1 MKKIKEKEG
10 KRVVRD
16 EETGIDLVYNY
27 DSDYGWS
34 FVASGYE
41 DRETMRQAAY
51 LSLKYWP
58 EVPEEDRQRV
68 EENNAKIVAVCRS
81 IRVV

>member
-1 MKKIKEKEG
+1 MSDNFFEVTDEVSGIK
-10 KRVVRD
+10 
-16 EETGIDLVYNY
+16 LVYTY

-34 FVASGYE
+34 FIASGYE
-41 DRETMRQAAY
+41 DRETMRQAAH

-68 EENNAKIVAVCRS
+68 EENSTKMIAVCRS
-81 IRVV
+81 ICVDE

>member
-1 MKKIKEKEG
+1 MSDNLFEVK
-10 KRVVRD
+10 D
-16 EETGIDLVYNY
+16 EDTGIRLVYTY

-41 DRETMRQAAY
+41 DRETMRKASILAK
-51 LSLKYWP
+51 KYWP

-68 EENNAKIVAVCRS
+68 EENNAKMLEVCRS
-81 IRVV
+81 INVGV